1 MALTTRLTAH
11 LETTHTDALDLATV
25 TDALNYL
32 KRIDLA
38 SGTGANQADIIFH
51 DRRSINASSADDLD
65 LTAVLSNAFG
75 DALTFARIKLLL
87 IYSDP
92 GNEGT
97 LEVGAD
103 AAAVSTLFGDASDA
117 VVVRPG
123 GLLLLAA
130 PDATAYAVTA
140 TSADILQ
147 VTNTDDAAVSYD
159 VVLIGA
165 SA

>member
-1 MALTTRLTAH
+1 MALTARITARV
-11 LETTHTDALDLATV
+11 EATHTDALDLATV
-25 TDALNYL
+25 TDALDVL

-38 SGTGANQADIIFH
+38 SGTGANQGNILFH
-51 DRRSINASSADDLD
+51 DQRTINASSADDLD
-65 LTAVLSNAFG
+65 LTAVLTNAFG
-75 DALTFARIKLLL
+75 DALTFARVKALL

-92 GNEGT
+92 DNEGT

-140 TSADILQ
+140 TSADIIQ
-147 VTNTDDAAVSYD
+147 VTNTDDAAATYD
-159 VVLIGA
+159 VVIIGA